1 MKERKHF
8 KLNLVSMVVNR
19 PDINNQKGIT
29 LIEVMIA
36 MVILG
41 FGLLTIV
48 NLQTS
53 NMSRNMTSKRQ
64 SEGYT
69 WAMDKIERLYT
80 EPYDGTGDLAL
91 LGDPAIKGDG
101 HSLNA
106 ADAAMIS
113 PYTMEW
119 DVVPG
124 GIPNSSQVF
133 VTLRWNGSDVANV
146 NFLRNAASF

>member
-1 MKERKHF
+1 
-8 KLNLVSMVVNR
+8 MVVNK
-19 PDINNQKGIT
+19 PVMNNQKGIT

-48 NLQTS
+48 NLQTG
-53 NMSRNMTSKRQ
+53 NMARNMTSKRQ

-69 WAMDKIERLYT
+69 WAMDKIERLYS
-80 EPYDGTGDLAL
+80 EPYDGTGDLAI
-91 LGDPAIKGDG
+91 LGDPAISGDG
-101 HSLNA
+101 HSPNG

-119 DVVPG
+119 DVVDNSAD
-124 GIPNSSQVF
+124 IPNSSQVF
-133 VTLRWNGSDVANV
+133 VTLSWNGREVANI
-146 NFLRNAASF
+146 NFLRNATSF

>member
-1 MKERKHF
+1 
-8 KLNLVSMVVNR
+8 MVNKPVM
-19 PDINNQKGIT
+19 NNQKGIT

-48 NLQTS
+48 NLQTG
-53 NMSRNMTSKRQ
+53 NMARNMTSKRQ

-69 WAMDKIERLYT
+69 WAMDKIERLYS
-80 EPYDGTGDLAL
+80 EPYDGTGDLAI
-91 LGDPAIKGDG
+91 LGDPAISGDG
-101 HSLNA
+101 HSPNG

-119 DVVPG
+119 DVVDNSAD
-124 GIPNSSQVF
+124 IPNSSQVF
-133 VTLRWNGSDVANV
+133 VTLSWNGREVANI
-146 NFLRNAASF
+146 NFLRNATSF